1 MCVCVRAGECK
12 KAGRILASFVDPRQA
27 FGPDKII
34 PPEILANAKG
44 LAILTVFKAGF
55 LGSARGG
62 SGIVIARLPDGTW
75 SVRLYHHL
83 SSIF

>member
-1 MCVCVRAGECK
+1 MRLLEPFTSARSHADSELPGECK
-12 KAGRILASFVDPRQA
+12 KCGRILASFIDPRQA

-44 LAILTVFKAGF
+44 LAILTVLKAGF

-62 SGIVIARLPDGTW
+62 SGIVVARLPDGTW
-75 SVRLYHHL
+75 
-83 SSIF
+83 